1 MKPRAML
8 GIGVAIVLAL
18 VLNGFLNAAP
28 IEIEFG
34 NPFRFEKQELLEVL
48 IAEFN
53 ASQDEIRVIN
63 LPMGPSTEYDQKLV
77 TLFVAGMAPHVV
89 WGTPQT
95 LANYIYMDA
104 VVPID
109 AFLEKDPDLAKEDFL
124 PTLIM
129 ELTMPDGRLVGI
141 PFENSNVGLL
151 YNIHP
156 FEEVG
161 AMTPAEYAARDN
173 WTWETFIEAMRKVTR
188 DFDGDGQIDQHGFL
202 IEHYSYLW
210 FTPLL
215 WQNGGAFYT
224 PDFRASGLDSPA
236 AIEAAE
242 FFAAQVHDYGIA
254 RRGPASITTG
264 EVVMRSD
271 LTLNI
276 PAYQE
281 LGYIETAPLPEK
293 VTKAT
298 VSTSKA
304 LGISRNDPAVMEAAW
319 TFIKWLVADE
329 RFIEGWLIPAG
340 YLPVTNSG
348 VYYPVYSEYLAS
360 TPLLYPYIMQLPYAR
375 KTPILP
381 SPDIQ
386 TEGLDDLLLEL
397 IIHGDVSPA
406 AGMRAIAEHTNAKIR
421 AWLGK

>member
-34 NPFRFEKQELLEVL
+34 NPFRFEKQELLEAL

-124 PTLIM
+124 PALIM

-188 DFDGDGQIDQHGFL
+188 ISMVMADRSAMFL
-202 IEHYSYLW
+202 ITL
-210 FTPLL
+210 FLPLVYPAVGKT
-215 WQNGGAFYT
+215 QGPYT
-224 PDFRASGLDSPA
+224 PIFALVWIAPPLKLRSFR
-236 AIEAAE
+236 
-242 FFAAQVHDYGIA
+242 AQVHDYGIA
-254 RRGPASITTG
+254 RRTASITTG

-348 VYYPVYSEYLAS
+348 CTIQYTRISGLYSAAYPHCSC
-360 TPLLYPYIMQLPYAR
+360 PMPGRP
-375 KTPILP
+375 PILP

-386 TEGLDDLLLEL
+386 DRG
-397 IIHGDVSPA
+397 
-406 AGMRAIAEHTNAKIR
+406 
-421 AWLGK
+421 

>member
-1 MKPRAML
+1 MKHR
-8 GIGVAIVLAL
+8 VLSLSFALIL
-18 VLNGFLNAAP
+18 VLVFTGLLNAGP

-34 NPFRFEKQELLEVL
+34 NPFRFEKQELLEAL

-53 ASQDEIRVIN
+53 ASQEEIRVIN
-63 LPMGPSTEYDQKLV
+63 LPMGPSTDYDQKLI

-109 AFLEKDPDLAKEDFL
+109 QFLEQDPDVSKEDFL
-124 PTLIM
+124 PALIT

-156 FEEVG
+156 FGEVG
-161 AMTPAEYAARDN
+161 AMTPAEYAAQDN
-173 WTWETFIEAMRKVTR
+173 WTWDTFIEVMRKVTR
-188 DFDGDGQIDQHGFL
+188 DIDGDGQFDQHGFL
-202 IEHYSYLW
+202 TEHYSYLW

-215 WQNGGAFYT
+215 WQNGGAYYA
-224 PDFRASGLDSPA
+224 PDFSASVLDSPA

-242 FFAAQVHDYGIA
+242 FFAAQVHEYGFA

-264 EVVMRSD
+264 EVAMRSD

-304 LGISRNDPAVMEAAW
+304 LGITRDDPAVMEAAW

-348 VYYPVYSEYLAS
+348 VYYPVYQSYLAS
-360 TPLLYPYIMQLPYAR
+360 TPLLYPFIMQLPYAR

-381 SPDIQ
+381 SPDIA
-386 TEGLDDLLLEL
+386 TEGLDDILLEL
-397 IIHGDVSPA
+397 LLHSDVSPA
-406 AGMRAIAEHTNAKIR
+406 SRMRAIAEQTNAKIR
-421 AWLGK
+421 AWRGQ